1 MESENNNNL
10 DFNLKLAIE
19 CSQAFSK
26 ASGLG
31 CIVTDVGGNILYD
44 SGFSCRQCNICALAS
59 VATDTM
65 LNSHLYGMHEAER
78 FGGKYIY
85 FCPMGLSCFVSPI
98 LGSNLTRAKIT
109 VGPFLMVDY
118 EDYIEVDLKSKN
130 LSAEVFS
137 LVESI
142 VKLIPIV
149 DASKVNSLSTLLF
162 MSVGFMNNVYS
173 ANKMLDKEHS
183 DKIQSEMSDY
193 IRKLK
198 GENITYSYPID
209 IETKLLRAIAES
221 NKTDATRYLNELL
234 GSIFFGTSGDL
245 TDIRSKV
252 YELLIL
258 ISRSAITAGADSDS
272 TLSLNR
278 NYLAEISAIN
288 QLDEL
293 CVWLTHTINKQ
304 IDNIFNYPNIRHSDI
319 IHKTMHF
326 IRQNYEKKITLEDA
340 AKEVYLS
347 ASYLSKIF
355 KDETGT
361 SFNRYLNN
369 VRIEKSK
376 TLLLS
381 DRIRLT
387 DISVMVGFEDQS
399 YYTKVFK
406 RTTGILPSVYREK
419 KGKI

>member
-1 MESENNNNL
+1 MEFENTDL
-10 DFNLKLAIE
+10 DFNLKLAVE
-19 CSQAFSK
+19 CSQAFSLS
-26 ASGLG
+26 SGLG
-31 CIVTDVGGNILYD
+31 CLVSDASGNLLYD
-44 SGFSCRQCNICALAS
+44 SGFSCKKCNICALS
-59 VATDTM
+59 GVTSDTI

-98 LGSNLTRAKIT
+98 LGSTHTRAKIT

-118 EDYIEVDLKSKN
+118 EDYLEIDLKSKN
-130 LSAEVFS
+130 LSEECFS
-137 LVESI
+137 LIEAEI
-142 VKLIPIV
+142 RRIPIV

-173 ANKMLDKEHS
+173 ANKLLDKEHS

-198 GENITYSYPID
+198 GENIIYSYPIE

-221 NKTDATRYLNELL
+221 NKSDATHYLNELL
-234 GSIFFGTSGDL
+234 GSIFLGTSGDL
-245 TDIRSKV
+245 TNIKSKV

-258 ISRSAITAGADSDS
+258 ISRSAITAGADSD
-272 TLSLNR
+272 TVLSLNR
-278 NYLAEISAIN
+278 NYLTDISSIT
-288 QLDEL
+288 QFDGL
-293 CVWLTHTINKQ
+293 CIWLTHEVHKQ
-304 IDNIFNYPNIRHSDI
+304 IDNIFKYPSIRHSDV
-319 IHKTMHF
+319 IHKTMYF
-326 IRQNYEKKITLEDA
+326 IRQNFEKKISLDDA

-355 KDETGT
+355 KDETGI

-369 VRIEKSK
+369 IRIEKSK
-376 TLLLS
+376 ALLLS
-381 DRIRLT
+381 ERIRLT

-406 RTTGILPSVYREK
+406 RTTGILPSVYRKK